1 MLNTKKLIKGT
12 KLTVVWKNKDI
23 NDDIDVYDYD
33 PELKVFYYIDEDGN
47 DRVFDW
53 DKMSTVQ
60 DVIDINKNDLIING
74 GTLIQW
80 YGLKFP
86 EPKYSLN

>member
-1 MLNTKKLIKGT
+1 MLNTKKLVRGT
-12 KLTVVWKNKDI
+12 KLTVVWRNNGYI
-23 NDDIDVYDYD
+23 NDVDVYDYV
-33 PELKVFYYIDEDGN
+33 PERKVFYYIDEDGN

-53 DKMSTVQ
+53 NKTSIVQ
-60 DVIDINKNDLIING
+60 DVVDINKNDLIING